1 MELMDSMNI
10 PWFPLMK
17 ISNESFPG
25 MGSENH
31 IAVGRYLK
39 VMGLNLKYLV
49 KTPPIIF
56 PPDSTQNHWNKKF
69 NFEWL
74 KIRDLDT
81 EGDASTL
88 RNRVESYMKS
98 NDLPLSKR

>member
-1 MELMDSMNI
+1 
-10 PWFPLMK
+10 
-17 ISNESFPG
+17 
-25 MGSENH
+25 
-31 IAVGRYLK
+31 
-39 VMGLNLKYLV
+39 MGLNLKYLV

-88 RNRVESYMKS
+88 RNRVES
-98 NDLPLSKR
+98 

>member
-1 MELMDSMNI
+1 MNI

-39 VMGLNLKYLV
+39 VMELNLKYLV
-49 KTPPIIF
+49 KNPPIIF
-56 PPDSTQNHWNKKF
+56 PPDSTQNHWN
-69 NFEWL
+69 
-74 KIRDLDT
+74 
-81 EGDASTL
+81 
-88 RNRVESYMKS
+88 ESS
-98 NDLPLSKR
+98 LPFSWAPFRGERAR